1 MALVFL
7 FLLLTTIVAA
17 LVIVNLDGSQAQDFE
32 RVVSDRVQDQI
43 NGIRD
48 LIDRATGN

>member
-1 MALVFL
+1 MALLFL
-7 FLLLTTIVAA
+7 FLLLATVVAA

-32 RVVSDRVQDQI
+32 RVVTDRVEDQI

-48 LIDRATGN
+48 LIDQATGG

>member
-1 MALVFL
+1 
-7 FLLLTTIVAA
+7 
-17 LVIVNLDGSQAQDFE
+17 VIANLDGSQAQDFE
-32 RVVSDRVQDQI
+32 RVVTNRVEDQI